1 MSENKLLEI
10 PKEWKWVQIGDVST
24 EPQYGYTTKAIN
36 EGRIKLLRT
45 TDITKGKVDWDKVP
59 YCKDEPE
66 DIEKY
71 LIKDGDIVISR
82 AGSIG
87 FSYLIENPP
96 DNVVFASYLIRFKP
110 FINRK
115 YFKYFLNSQI
125 YWNQVEEKE
134 TGIAIPNINAT
145 KLKNMFFVLSP
156 LPEQEKIVEIL
167 EEAFNKIDAG
177 VEKLKKMKKLLSLY
191 RQAVLK
197 YAFEG
202 KLTKEWREQNKDK
215 LEPVEKLIEKIKK
228 EREERY
234 KQELE
239 KWKKACEIAKKEG
252 KKKPP
257 KPKPPKE
264 LPPITEEELKNLPD
278 IPKEWK
284 WIRLGELATTIT
296 KGSTPTSYG
305 FKYKNEGIN
314 FIKVENID
322 ENGKISNI
330 NTFIDEE
337 TNEFLKRSILEKN
350 DLLFSIAG
358 TIGRV
363 AIVKDKDLPAN
374 TNQALAIIR
383 FPRIKEIYIPYY
395 FYLLKSENI
404 KKQAKNLIVGVGRA
418 NLSLTNVS
426 EFLIP
431 LSPLSE
437 QQKIVEEIEYRLSIA
452 DKLEETVDK
461 LLEKAEKLKQSYL
474 KYAFEGK
481 LTEEW
486 RKQNPH
492 LITGENS
499 VDKLLEKIKAEKE
512 KFEKQKKEAKK
523 IQRKKKMKE
532 KPKNLSILEVLE
544 ANGGEMDS
552 KEVWKASKYS
562 DNIEKFYEELKELYL
577 NKKIEEQKTERGSI
591 LRLKR

>member
-1 MSENKLLEI
+1 MVVKETIKI
-10 PKEWKWVQIGDVST
+10 PREWRMVRLGDVTS
-24 EPQYGYTTKAIN
+24 EPQYGYTTRAVSK
-36 EGRIKLLRT
+36 GRIKLLRT

-96 DNVVFASYLIRFKP
+96 NNVVFASYLIRFIP
-110 FINRK
+110 FINKK

-134 TGIAIPNINAT
+134 SGIAIPNINAT
-145 KLKNMFFVLSP
+145 KLKNMLFVLSP
-156 LPEQEKIVEIL
+156 LPEQQKIVEIL
-167 EEAFNKIDAG
+167 NDVFSKIEAG
-177 VEKLKKMKKLLSLY
+177 VEDLKKIKSLLSLY

-202 KLTKEWREQNKDK
+202 KLTEEWREQNKDK
-215 LEPVEKLIEKIKK
+215 LEPAEKLIEKIKK

-234 KQELE
+234 KQKLE
-239 KWKKACEIAKKEG
+239 EWKRACEIAKKEG

-284 WIRLGELATTIT
+284 WVRLGEVGTVYSGGTPYTKVPSYWGDEIPWITPADLSGYKHKYISKGKKSIT
-296 KGSTPTSYG
+296 KLGLENSSAVLMPAGTVLFSSRAPIGYVAIASNPVSTNQG
-305 FKYKNEGIN
+305 FKSIYPYKTILSD
-314 FIKVENID
+314 FIYYY
-322 ENGKISNI
+322 
-330 NTFIDEE
+330 
-337 TNEFLKRSILEKN
+337 LK
-350 DLLFSIAG
+350 FA
-358 TIGRV
+358 
-363 AIVKDKDLPAN
+363 
-374 TNQALAIIR
+374 
-383 FPRIKEIYIPYY
+383 KEII
-395 FYLLKSENI
+395 ENMGSGTTF
-404 KKQAKNLIVGVGRA
+404 KEVSAKVFNLIPFPL
-418 NLSLTNVS
+418 LS
-426 EFLIP
+426 
-431 LSPLSE
+431 LSE

-452 DKLEETVDK
+452 DNLEGTVDK

-499 VDKLLEKIKAEKE
+499 VDKLIEKIKAEKE

-523 IQRKKKMKE
+523 NQRKKKMKE

-577 NKKIEEQKTERGSI
+577 NNKIEEQKNERGSI